1 MARRRARDHVG
12 ICQLCLT
19 EGPLSFEHVPP
30 QAAIND
36 QRMETGTIIHWLQRD
51 ASGPRLRRTIQ
62 QGGSGFHSL
71 CSACN
76 SRTGSW
82 YASELT
88 RWVHG
93 ALAALPGL
101 PPIAEMNRELNDHT
115 VVLQI
120 IGVRPLAFIKQIA
133 TMLLAVNDVDFARR
147 NTELREF
154 VLDRNRVGLP
164 AEIQVYLALY
174 LGPISRCSGLQSKQD
189 VSTGEIHVT
198 SEIAHPPFAY
208 VASFDEPS
216 PLLPRGNITGFCDV
230 PYTTRATA
238 EIELLLGF
246 GHTPYPADLRTA
258 AQVTSDRTENQSA
271 T

>member
-1 MARRRARDHVG
+1 MARRRARDRRG

-30 QAAIND
+30 RAALND
-36 QRMETGTIIHWLQRD
+36 QRMESGTITHWLQRNEE
-51 ASGPRLRRTIQ
+51 GPRLRRTIQ
-62 QGGSGFHSL
+62 QGGSGFHCL
-71 CSACN
+71 CSECN
-76 SRTGSW
+76 NRTGSW

-101 PPIAEMNRELNDHT
+101 PPIAEMDRELNDHT
-115 VVLQI
+115 VILRI
-120 IGVRPLAFIKQIA
+120 DRVRPLAFVKQIV
-133 TMLLAVNDVDFARR
+133 TMIPAVNDVDFAHR
-147 NTELREF
+147 NTQLREF
-154 VLDRNRVGLP
+154 VLERDRVGLP
-164 AEIQVYLALY
+164 AGIQVYLAHY
-174 LGPISRCSGLQSKQD
+174 LGPISRRSGLQAKQNLG
-189 VSTGEIHVT
+189 TGELHVS

-216 PLLPRGNITGFCDV
+216 PLLPRGNITGFSDI
-230 PYTTRATA
+230 PYTTRATVD
-238 EIELLLGF
+238 IEPLVGF

-258 AQVTSDRTENQSA
+258 AQVARDRANNQSA